1 MFKKSSESK
10 EMARIYLAEG
20 LIKLMKKRNFEDIS
34 VTEICLRAGVSRMT
48 YYRYFDTKK
57 SVLDYYMMEIIEE
70 YIRENEDANK
80 KIDLH
85 DINRIK
91 QCFVFFKRY
100 SEFALCLKNADLSS
114 IMLDGLNKYMEE
126 HAAET
131 HADIIWRYHM
141 YYFAGALY
149 NVFIHW
155 LESGMKE
162 SEETMAQIVVN
173 LTMQI

>member
-1 MFKKSSESK
+1 MFKKNIENRD
-10 EMARIYLAEG
+10 MARTYLAEA
-20 LIKLMKKRNFEDIS
+20 LLKLMKKKSFENIS
-34 VTEICLRAGVSRMT
+34 ITEICVRAGVSRMS

-70 YIRENEDANK
+70 YIRENEDANNK
-80 KIDLH
+80 VNLH
-85 DINRIK
+85 DINRIR
-91 QCFVFFKRY
+91 QCFVFFRRY

-126 HAAET
+126 HADEIN
-131 HADIIWRYHM
+131 ADVVRRYQL
-141 YYFAGALY
+141 YYFAGSLY

-162 SEETMAQIVVN
+162 SEETMANIVVN
-173 LTMQI
+173 LTMQL

>member
-1 MFKKSSESK
+1 MFKKIKESK
-10 EMARIYLAEG
+10 DIARTYLAEG

-34 VTEICLRAGVSRMT
+34 ITEICLRAGVSRMT
-48 YYRYFDTKK
+48 YYRYFDTKE
-57 SVLDYYMMEIIEE
+57 SVLDYYMMDIIEE
-70 YIRENEDANK
+70 YIEENEDANK
-80 KIDLH
+80 KVNLQ

-100 SEFALCLKNADLSS
+100 SEFALCLKKANLSS
-114 IMLDGLNKYMEE
+114 IMLNGLNKYMEE
-126 HAAET
+126 HADEI
-131 HADIIWRYHM
+131 HADTIRRYQL

-162 SEETMAQIVVN
+162 SEETMAKIIVN
-173 LTMQI
+173 LTMQL